1 MKPSSYSA
9 PPVNILPALPIAL
22 PIRVAAKQKEH
33 GCLKNVFMDDRGF
46 PDQSDE
52 FDTLLHNIDG
62 GKILRKLKHPPPS
75 IDVPD
80 SPFHFTFDESIHG
93 ARLKEQLDLSH
104 LDPPTQLVVINLIKK
119 YWSVFD
125 EHGAWVPVQNYEC
138 VINTGNA
145 PPIAVKKIQ
154 YGPKELPIMRKA
166 IAALEKVS
174 HIRQIHNGRWLF
186 KAVLAP
192 KPHQEQV
199 EKIGDFVWRFCVNY
213 VPLNSVTHI
222 IAYPSHVAIPRCST
236 SLAMAGGCGY
246 LTPHR
251 DIIN

>member
-1 MKPSSYSA
+1 
-9 PPVNILPALPIAL
+9 
-22 PIRVAAKQKEH
+22 
-33 GCLKNVFMDDRGF
+33 MDDQDF

-52 FDTLLHNIDG
+52 FDTLLHNIDDG
-62 GKILRKLKHPPPS
+62 TILRKLKHPPPP

-80 SPFHFTFDESIHG
+80 SQFHFTFDESIHG
-93 ARLKEQLDLSH
+93 AHLKEQLDLSH

-125 EHGAWVPVQNYEC
+125 ERGVWVSVQNYEC

-166 IAALEKVS
+166 IAALEEVG
-174 HIRQIHNGRWLF
+174 HIRQIHDGHWLF

-192 KPHQEQV
+192 KLHQEHV

-213 VPLNSVTHI
+213 VPLNSVTRI
-222 IAYPSHVAIPRCST
+222 VA
-236 SLAMAGGCGY
+236 
-246 LTPHR
+246 
-251 DIIN
+251 